1 MHNLWQGLQIPINVE
16 ASCGQH
22 PRLKAGDAL
31 PRNGQAVVSQE
42 RLFALGTLTLQ
53 NRDKAGLATFEL
65 AQQRWTALQSLYA
78 DYLTFEP
85 QQLITDADPETLTRL
100 SEVVGVA
107 LGIAALDAELDIEIN
122 RFQRFRAT
130 GRTRRVDFE
139 YYADGQRF
147 FHETKGTTY
156 ETSVQGMCNDIGKQK
171 DQTLDYL
178 AKAPVCSANSLPVAI
193 AGCTGSVALY
203 RHVNRSGISSLITLI
218 DPPPER
224 DQGARAASES
234 DELACV
240 LRSYQNFY
248 RATHPTFQN
257 ARSLVMA
264 QWLGRVIESLNNGQ
278 PAPTEAPADLIVRA
292 RSTEPQV
299 SDSLYRGSWF
309 DARLAR
315 RSVLKYETFEEATRT
330 ITAPVTFVGISR
342 EVTELLRRCMWD
354 DLLSYRDR
362 HAATSA
368 EHDGVEILSSGVLS
382 KRIDP
387 AVVNDESRKS
397 FASLKRIWS
406 K

>member
-1 MHNLWQGLQIPINVE
+1 
-16 ASCGQH
+16 
-22 PRLKAGDAL
+22 
-31 PRNGQAVVSQE
+31 VSQE
-42 RLFALGTLTLQ
+42 RLFVLGTLTLQ
-53 NRDKAGLATFEL
+53 NRDKAGLATFDL

-78 DYLTFEP
+78 DYLTFES

-100 SEVVGVA
+100 SEIVGVA

-156 ETSVQGMCNDIGKQK
+156 DTSVQGMCDDIGEQK
-171 DQTLDYL
+171 DQTQDYL
-178 AKAPVCSANSLPVAI
+178 AKDPASSANSLPVAI

-203 RHVNRSGISSLITLI
+203 RHVKRSGISSLITLI

-224 DQGARAASES
+224 DQGARKASES

-240 LRSYQNFY
+240 LRYYQNIY

-257 ARSLVMA
+257 VRSPVIS
-264 QWLGRVIESLNNGQ
+264 QWLEGVIETLNNGQ
-278 PAPTEAPADLIVRA
+278 PPPTEAPPDLIVRA
-292 RSTEPQV
+292 RATEPWGT
-299 SDSLYRGSWF
+299 DSLYRGSWF
-309 DARLAR
+309 DARLAK
-315 RSVLKYETFEEATRT
+315 RSVLKYETFEEATRS
-330 ITAPVTFVGISR
+330 IAAAVTFVGISQ
-342 EVTELLRRCMWD
+342 EVTELLRRCRWD
-354 DLLSYRDR
+354 DLLSYRDWS
-362 HAATSA
+362 AVAGA
-368 EHDGVEILSSGVLS
+368 EHDGAEILNSGVLS

-387 AVVNDESRKS
+387 ELVNDESRKS